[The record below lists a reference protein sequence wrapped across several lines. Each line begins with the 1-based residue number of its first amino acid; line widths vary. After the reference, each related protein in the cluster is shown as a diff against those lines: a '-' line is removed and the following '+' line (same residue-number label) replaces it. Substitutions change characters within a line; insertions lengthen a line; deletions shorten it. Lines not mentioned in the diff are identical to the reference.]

1 MYNVMEVL
9 PMASDVLTVISFV
22 IFLIMKI
29 VPVISQMFGCVCLI
43 EYEYNLPTIP
53 APLNHQ

>member
-29 VPVISQMFGCVCLI
+29 VPVISQMFGCVCLR
-43 EYEYNLPTIP
+43 EYEYN
-53 APLNHQ
+53 

>member
-29 VPVISQMFGCVCLI
+29 VPVISQMFGCVCLR
-43 EYEYNLPTIP
+43 EYED
-53 APLNHQ
+53 H